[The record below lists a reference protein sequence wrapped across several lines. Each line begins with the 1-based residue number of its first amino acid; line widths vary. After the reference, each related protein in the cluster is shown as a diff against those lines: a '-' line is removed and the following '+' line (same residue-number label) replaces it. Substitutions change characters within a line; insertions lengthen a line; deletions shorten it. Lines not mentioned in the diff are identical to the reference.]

1 MAKEQKQKQ
10 PRGAITTRVETI
22 PGVFSLEVWF
32 DCLFELSSRAEV
44 APTAQAS
51 RVA

>member
-1 MAKEQKQKQ
+1 MAKEPQTKQ
-10 PRGAITTRVETI
+10 PRGAIATRVETI

-32 DCLFELSSRAEV
+32 DCLFELASRADV
-44 APTAQAS
+44 APVAQAS